1 MTLPNSDT
9 SDSLNERDAALR
21 NNRQTVAAYESCA
34 LSYAKATKP
43 ALNPS
48 NELLL
53 RQFAETVG
61 VGGRV
66 LEIGSGPGW
75 DADFLETLGVT
86 VRRTDVTQA
95 FIRFQTERGK
105 TAELLDLTVAD
116 LGGPFDGVVAL
127 YVLQHIDRALIDDVL
142 GKISNALRPG
152 AALLVS
158 LKEGQGDCR
167 EAGSGS
173 TAYHVAL
180 WSQAEFQARLSSC
193 ALRPEHVV
201 HSSDDDG
208 DWFAVLARRSAD
220 QDLAEISR

>member
-1 MTLPNSDT
+1 MTLLNSDA
-9 SDSLNERDAALR
+9 SDPPNERDAALR

-34 LSYAKATKP
+34 LSYAEATKP

-86 VRRTDVTQA
+86 VRRTDVTKA
-95 FIRFQTERGK
+95 FIRFQMERGK
-105 TAELLDLTVAD
+105 TAELLDLMVAD

-127 YVLQHIDRALIDDVL
+127 YVLQRID
-142 GKISNALRPG
+142 
-152 AALLVS
+152 
-158 LKEGQGDCR
+158 
-167 EAGSGS
+167 
-173 TAYHVAL
+173 
-180 WSQAEFQARLSSC
+180 WSPDR
-193 ALRPEHVV
+193 
-201 HSSDDDG
+201 
-208 DWFAVLARRSAD
+208 
-220 QDLAEISR
+220 